1 MIRKIL
7 FFGMACSV
15 MLSCSPNPQQIE
27 RIMKDGIEVVVN
39 RLEPYKIAG
48 EPSALAVE
56 ELFVIDTE
64 DEDLAASGLADIRF
78 FDIDSKGDIFLCQ
91 SPRKDTPLIFKFNS
105 GGRFM
110 ASFGKLGQGP
120 GEIQHP
126 EYLAIT
132 PDDELAVMNRGSRR
146 IMFFD
151 TGGDLRHE
159 IPFDLL
165 YFPREGLVLLDNG
178 NLLVQIVG
186 LRENR
191 VLDRVYVRVLDPGLT
206 EITSI
211 FDYVHPIFRDNEKIN
226 IFAEMP
232 VIAVSRE
239 YFFIGF
245 DNIDED
251 IHVYDLEGNLIRK
264 IRRETRKV
272 KTPVELLKKVLNR
285 FRGDQSERDRFYAPA
300 HLPAYQHMFCD
311 DAGRL
316 YVMTPEKDQE
326 SGRNIYDIFNR
337 DGFFIARKDLGYYD
351 RLQDMFLSQS
361 LDIRARH
368 GRIYCLRE
376 KESGFKQLIVYRMI
390 WE

>member
-1 MIRKIL
+1 M
-7 FFGMACSV
+7 
-15 MLSCSPNPQQIE
+15 E
-27 RIMKDGIEVVVN
+27 DGIEVVVN
-39 RLEPYKIAG
+39 RLEPYKIMG
-48 EPSALAVE
+48 EPASLEVE

-64 DEDLAASGLADIRF
+64 DEDLAASGLSDIRF
-78 FDIDSKGDIFLCQ
+78 FDIDSKGNIFLCQ
-91 SPRKDTPLIFKFNS
+91 SPRKDMPLIFKFNS
-105 GGRFM
+105 GGHFM
-110 ASFGKLGQGP
+110 DSFGKIDQGP
-120 GEIQHP
+120 GEIQNP

-132 PDDELAVMNRGSRR
+132 PDDKLAVMNRGSRK
-146 IMFFD
+146 IMFFN
-151 TGGDLRHE
+151 TPGDLQRE
-159 IPFDLL
+159 ILFDLL
-165 YFPREGLVLLDNG
+165 YFPRKGLVLLDNG

-226 IFAEMP
+226 VFVEMP

-245 DNIDED
+245 DNVDKD
-251 IHVYDLEGNLIRK
+251 IHVYNLEGNLIRK
-264 IRRETRKV
+264 IRREIRKV
-272 KTPVELLKKVLNR
+272 KTPAGLLKKVLSQVHV
-285 FRGDQSERDRFYAPA
+285 DQSEKDRFYAPA
-300 HLPAYQHMFCD
+300 HLPSYQHMFCD

-316 YVMTPEKDQE
+316 YVMTQEKDQK

-351 RLQDMFLSQS
+351 RLQDMFLAKC
-361 LDIRARH
+361 LEIRAKH
-368 GRIYCLRE
+368 GRLYCLRE